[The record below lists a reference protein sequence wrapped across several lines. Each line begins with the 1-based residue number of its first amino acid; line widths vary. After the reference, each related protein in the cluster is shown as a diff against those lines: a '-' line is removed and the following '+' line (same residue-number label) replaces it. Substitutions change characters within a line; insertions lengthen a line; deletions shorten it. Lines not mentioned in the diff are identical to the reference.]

1 MTSHEVATTS
11 VDRQRKFRNE
21 IPKSHKVSLDTRLQ
35 WLWHQRFG
43 TVQQVW
49 LDSEDV
55 LDKTAAT
62 MLIQAIMG
70 RDLSNIALVFQR
82 LEGGALVDIVIA
94 EDVMT
99 I

>member
-1 MTSHEVATTS
+1 MTTELTTAP
-11 VDRQRKFRNE
+11 QRKYRSQ
-21 IPKSHKVSLDTRLQ
+21 IPKSHRVSLDTRLQ

-49 LDSEDV
+49 LDSPDV

-62 MLIQAIMG
+62 MLIQAVMG
-70 RDLSNIALVFQR
+70 KDLSNIALVFQR
-82 LEGGALVDIVIA
+82 LEGGALVDIVVA
-94 EDVMT
+94 EESMT